1 MAGKQLHPPSVA
13 FEDGRLVMIDQTLLP
28 GELSFLRIDTPE
40 ETAEAIK
47 RLAVRG
53 AMAIAVAGAYGVLL
67 GAMRD
72 DKDPSAGARDA
83 AHLIG
88 ASRPTARNL
97 FWALERMEKVTE
109 TDTGGD
115 LVERLKAEADAIA
128 RDTIETNRRLVEC
141 GQELVPEGARVLTHC
156 NSGPLAA
163 LVYGTAVGILI
174 EAYQREKG
182 IEVFVDETR
191 PLLQGAR
198 LTCWELG
205 AYGVPYTLIPDNTA
219 GWLMANGRIDMVITG
234 ADRIASNGDSAN
246 KIGTYSAATLAAAHN
261 IPFYIAAPLSTVDL
275 ACIAGESITIEE
287 RNGDEV
293 RRFGGTLVAPEDA
306 PVFNPAFDVTPAR
319 LIEAIVTEEGICRPP
334 YTESLP
340 DAVRRAGGGAWT

>member
-1 MAGKQLHPPSVA
+1 
-13 FEDGRLVMIDQTLLP
+13 
-28 GELSFLRIDTPE
+28 
-40 ETAEAIK
+40 
-47 RLAVRG
+47 
-53 AMAIAVAGAYGVLL
+53 
-67 GAMRD
+67 
-72 DKDPSAGARDA
+72 
-83 AHLIG
+83 
-88 ASRPTARNL
+88 
-97 FWALERMEKVTE
+97 
-109 TDTGGD
+109 
-115 LVERLKAEADAIA
+115 
-128 RDTIETNRRLVEC
+128 
-141 GQELVPEGARVLTHC
+141 
-156 NSGPLAA
+156 
-163 LVYGTAVGILI
+163 
-174 EAYQREKG
+174 
-182 IEVFVDETR
+182 
-191 PLLQGAR
+191 
-198 LTCWELG
+198 
-205 AYGVPYTLIPDNTA
+205 
-219 GWLMANGRIDMVITG
+219 MANGRIDMVITG